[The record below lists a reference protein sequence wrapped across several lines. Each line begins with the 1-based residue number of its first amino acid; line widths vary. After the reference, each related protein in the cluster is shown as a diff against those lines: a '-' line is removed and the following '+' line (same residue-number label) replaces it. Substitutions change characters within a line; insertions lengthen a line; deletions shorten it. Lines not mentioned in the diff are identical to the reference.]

1 MPPTLAEL
9 AAAARQ
15 LPRDDQLQLA
25 ETLLQPLP
33 DDDALTVEHCW
44 ILEAERRWER
54 VQRGEVQTIDG
65 EAALAALEA
74 RLT

>member
-33 DDDALTVEHCW
+33 DDDAATVEQCW
-44 ILEAERRWER
+44 ILEAERRWDR
-54 VQRGEVQTIDG
+54 VQRGEVQTVDG
-65 EAALAALEA
+65 EAALSALEA